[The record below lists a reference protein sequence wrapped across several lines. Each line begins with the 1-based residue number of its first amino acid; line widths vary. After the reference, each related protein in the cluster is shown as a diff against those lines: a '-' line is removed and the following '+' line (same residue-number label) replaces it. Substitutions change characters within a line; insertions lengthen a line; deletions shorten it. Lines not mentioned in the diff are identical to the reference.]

1 MLSIAWKDLLILA
14 KDRNA
19 LIAAFL
25 LPIVFIVVYLGVAG
39 AAMGGGGGASDGGA
53 SDDGETEADRVPLEV
68 VNLDQGGADAT
79 ALIAGLA
86 QSGGL
91 DAREYRDT
99 EGRPFTEPEALAKVD
114 AKEISR
120 VLVIPAGFS
129 ADLKEGR
136 PVTVRVVSSSL
147 DPGQG
152 QAVMMAVEGVTR
164 NMSLGRQIVASLERL
179 AEMQRANAS
188 FDPSTSADLAIP
200 IAMRQFEEAQDRP
213 LVTIAAVQ
221 PSAPDQG
228 EQPQISGV
236 QLGVPGFAVLF
247 IFLTAQ
253 ITARSIYDEKRTGTF
268 RRLLASPL
276 GKWPM
281 LIGKLIPNFI
291 VVLLQVV
298 VLFAAGMFLLPLMG
312 LPALRLG
319 NDLPALVLLVLSV
332 ALCCTTL
339 GILIAAIART
349 EAQIGGISALV
360 LWVLAFLGGSFIPL
374 FLINESMATL
384 GQVTPHYWAVTG
396 FYDLLTRGQGLTA
409 VLDSILVLLGFSAVF
424 MAVGAWRF
432 EFE

>member
-1 MLSIAWKDLLILA
+1 
-14 KDRNA
+14 
-19 LIAAFL
+19 
-25 LPIVFIVVYLGVAG
+25 
-39 AAMGGGGGASDGGA
+39 
-53 SDDGETEADRVPLEV
+53 
-68 VNLDQGGADAT
+68 
-79 ALIAGLA
+79 
-86 QSGGL
+86 
-91 DAREYRDT
+91 
-99 EGRPFTEPEALAKVD
+99 
-114 AKEISR
+114 
-120 VLVIPAGFS
+120 
-129 ADLKEGR
+129 
-136 PVTVRVVSSSL
+136 
-147 DPGQG
+147 
-152 QAVMMAVEGVTR
+152 MMAVEGVTR

-179 AEMQRANAS
+179 AEMQRANPS
-188 FDPSTSADLAIP
+188 FDPATSADLAIP
-200 IAMRQFEEAQDRP
+200 IALRQFEESQDRP
-213 LVTIAAVQ
+213 LVTVTQVQ
-221 PSAPDQG
+221 PSTPDQG

-291 VVLLQVV
+291 VVLVQVV

-319 NDLPALVLLVLSV
+319 NDIPALVLLVLSI

-409 VLDSILVLLGFSAVF
+409 ILDSIVVLLGFSAVF
-424 MAVGAWRF
+424 FVVGAWRF